1 MAIRFQKA
9 RQYTEKYRGQF
20 VSCKFCGNTDIRIW
34 TETETFGGKPYWTV
48 CCMTP
53 CCDAIR
59 VDKIR
64 DAVRNWN
71 ERQMGREKHHEV
83 L

>member
-9 RQYTEKYRGQF
+9 RMYTEKFKSQF
-20 VSCKFCGNTDIRIW
+20 APCKFCGNTDIQIW

-53 CCDAIR
+53 NCDAIR
-59 VDKIR
+59 IDRIK
-64 DAVRNWN
+64 DAVRRWN
-71 ERQMGREKHHEV
+71 GRHKID
-83 L
+83 